1 MMLRGGALLAA
12 NLAGAAARIALDE
25 LRRPFGGGLPMSPEA
40 LARPEVVDA
49 LLRDARPPGSP
60 APARVAAVRLP
71 GVDFESSN
79 CRNFLIELEGGA
91 GGADAALPRT
101 LYAKL
106 PTRSLATRLFAG
118 ALGFWDLECTFCER
132 IAPHVPIR
140 VPRVHAVAREGSGFV
155 LLLENLR
162 ELPGARLF
170 INRDMAAGTTP
181 EQARLCL
188 STFAE
193 LHAHFHGW
201 TAAEREALLPLA
213 LHPNQTPRAAAIH
226 RALNAAAIAP
236 ALRAEPTLFPPDIA
250 ALCRRALARYD
261 AMHAAWSRGPL
272 TLVHGDSHLANF
284 FEYGT
289 PEGPRMGMLD
299 FQAVHWSQ
307 GIRDVQ
313 YFLIHSLEPDVLA
326 EHEDA
331 LIDHYLAELAR
342 FGVVQGRE
350 ETREAYRGFSFQTLM
365 VGVVALGFG
374 TLTERAETVRTVL
387 RREVAA
393 IRRLRFGDWLDALR

>member
-1 MMLRGGALLAA
+1 MLRGAALLAS
-12 NLAGAAARIALDE
+12 NLVGSAARIALDE
-25 LRRPFGGGLPMSPEA
+25 VRRPFGAALPTTPEA

-49 LLRDARPPGSP
+49 LLRDARPPGAP
-60 APARVAAVRLP
+60 PPARVRAVRLP

-79 CRNFLIELEGGA
+79 CRNFLIELEGEA
-91 GGADAALPRT
+91 ADGSAALPRT

-106 PTRSLATRLFAG
+106 PTRALATRLFAG

-132 IAPHVPIR
+132 VAPQVPIR
-140 VPRVHAVAREGSGFV
+140 VPRVHAVARSGSRFV

-162 ELPGARLF
+162 ESPGVRLF

-181 EQARLCL
+181 ERARLCL
-188 STFAE
+188 SAFAE

-201 TAAEREALLPLA
+201 TSAEREALLPLA
-213 LHPNQTPRAAAIH
+213 LHPNLTPRAAAIN

-236 ALRAEPTLFPPDIA
+236 ALRAEPTLFPADIA
-250 ALCRRALARYD
+250 ALCRRALARYE
-261 AMHAAWSRGPL
+261 AMHAFWYRGPM

-326 EHEDA
+326 DHEDA

-342 FGVVQGRE
+342 FGVALDRG
-350 ETREAYRGFSFQTLM
+350 ETAEAYRAFSFQTLM

-393 IRRLRFGDWLDALR
+393 IRRLRFGDWLDGLR

>member
-1 MMLRGGALLAA
+1 MLRGASLLAS
-12 NLAGAAARIALDE
+12 NLLGSAARIALDE
-25 LRRPFGGGLPMSPEA
+25 MRRPFGLALPTSPEA

-49 LLRDARPPGSP
+49 LLRDARPPGAP
-60 APARVAAVRLP
+60 PPARVRAVRLP

-79 CRNFLIELEGGA
+79 CRNFLIELEGEA
-91 GGADAALPRT
+91 GEGEAALPRT

-132 IAPHVPIR
+132 VAPHVPIR
-140 VPRVHAVAREGSGFV
+140 VPRVHAVARSGSGFV

-170 INRDMAAGTTP
+170 LNRDMAAGTTP
-181 EQARLCL
+181 EQARRCL
-188 STFAE
+188 SAFAE
-193 LHAHFHGW
+193 LHAGFHGW

-213 LHPNQTPRAAAIH
+213 LHPNLLPRAAAIN
-226 RALNAAAIAP
+226 RALNSAAIAP

-250 ALCRRALARYD
+250 VLCRRALAREG
-261 AMHAAWSRGPL
+261 ALRAAWYREPL
-272 TLVHGDSHLANF
+272 TLVHGDSHLANL
-284 FEYGT
+284 FEYET

-342 FGVVQGRE
+342 FGVVQDRE
-350 ETREAYRGFSFQTLM
+350 QTREAYRGFSFQTLM
-365 VGVVALGFG
+365 VGVFALGFG

-393 IRRLRFGDWLDALR
+393 IRRLRFGDWLDGLR